1 MQRPQPEWME
11 LGTRQEDQQDQP
23 VFSELSEAEPPS
35 KELAEPRSPCTY
47 VADVQLDVH
56 AGHLDNLPGILSQ
69 GKNDYSSLR

>member
-1 MQRPQPEWME
+1 ME

-56 AGHLDNLPGILSQ
+56 VGPEQMDLGISQ
-69 GKNDYSSLR
+69 KLVAVPWIYSSS